1 MPYHQLFYHIVW
13 ATKHRQPLLAPDIEP
28 IVHNLLRTKA
38 IGLGATVF
46 AVNGMA
52 EHVHLV
58 ASIPPAIALA
68 KFIGQI
74 KGTASTRFNK
84 GGHSATIYW
93 QEEYGAFTFDAKRLP
108 NYIAY
113 VERQKEHHAQ
123 NDLFAVLER
132 TAGETANLLYTREES
147 ASYHSEDDGWRN
159 EMFEFDRQ
167 IIGSPT

>member
-13 ATKHRQPLLAPDIEP
+13 ATKHRQPLLTPEIEP

-46 AVNGMA
+46 ALNGME

-58 ASIPPAIALA
+58 ASIPPAIAVA
-68 KFIGQI
+68 KFIGQV

-84 GGHSATIYW
+84 GGHGATIYW
-93 QEEYGAFTFDAKRLP
+93 QDEYGAFTFDGKRLP

-123 NDLFAVLER
+123 QTLFTVLER
-132 TAGETANLLYTREES
+132 TEGETAGLLYAREES
-147 ASYHSEDDGWRN
+147 AGYYVEDDEWRS
-159 EMFEFDRQ
+159 EMLELDKQFS
-167 IIGSPT
+167 GSST